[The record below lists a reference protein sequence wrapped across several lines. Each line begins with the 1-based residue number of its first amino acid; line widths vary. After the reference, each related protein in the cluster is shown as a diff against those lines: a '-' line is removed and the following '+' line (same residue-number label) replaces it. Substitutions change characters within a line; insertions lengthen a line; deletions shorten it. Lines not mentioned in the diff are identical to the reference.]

1 MRMCAYVHQATLLP
15 GARTALR
22 VTLSAPAQVAT
33 AMLILMNVAAARVRT
48 VPRAS
53 THLQTPLFL
62 LTHTSVPA

>member
-1 MRMCAYVHQATLLP
+1 
-15 GARTALR
+15 
-22 VTLSAPAQVAT
+22 
-33 AMLILMNVAAARVRT
+33 MLILMNVAAARVRT